1 MPQTSEARTP
11 VGLRVVVVDDNHDVA
26 DSLQQLL
33 ELWGHDVRVA
43 YDGPGALRVT
53 ADHKPDCVFL
63 DIGLPGL
70 DGYRV
75 ARRIRSRPELS
86 RAKLIALSAYADETH
101 ARRAAEAGFD
111 FRLTKPA
118 SPTDIER
125 LLHMLQKIM
134 DLAER
139 TEGLAQVNVSLANE
153 TKELLQEVRQDI
165 KEVKDEV
172 RELKQGLRD
181 VRDHIAEEEH
191 PAA

>member
-1 MPQTSEARTP
+1 MAHPSEPTKPA
-11 VGLRVVVVDDNHDVA
+11 GLKVVIVDDIHDVT
-26 DSLQQLL
+26 DSLRQLM

-43 YDGPGALRVT
+43 YDGPGALRAT
-53 ADHKPDCVFL
+53 EEHKPDCVFL

-75 ARRIRSRPELS
+75 ARRIRSRPELA
-86 RAKLIALSAYADETH
+86 RAKLIALSAYADEVH

-125 LLHMLQKIM
+125 LLLMLQKIM
-134 DLAER
+134 ELAER
-139 TEGLAQVNVSLANE
+139 TEGLTQVNVSLANE
-153 TKELLQEVRQDI
+153 TKELLQEVREDI

-172 RELKQGLRD
+172 RELKQELRV
-181 VRDHIAEEEH
+181 VREELQEDD
-191 PAA
+191 PLLP